1 MQKYQD
7 KVELFKNE
15 IVIKFENKTKTCNE
29 VRPLIISVPK
39 NRKFFR
45 NNRGYY
51 QKFYGKR

>member
-15 IVIKFENKTKTCNE
+15 IVIKFENKTKTSNE

-39 NRKFFR
+39 NRNFFR